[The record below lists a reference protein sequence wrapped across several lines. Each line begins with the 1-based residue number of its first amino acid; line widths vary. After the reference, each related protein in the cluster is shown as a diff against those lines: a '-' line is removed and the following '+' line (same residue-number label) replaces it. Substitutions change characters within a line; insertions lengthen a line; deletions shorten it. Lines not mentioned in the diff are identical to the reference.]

1 MDRVFQ
7 EVMRYGIRLRIPLR
21 YAGVVTAT
29 RVVRDDYNGNYL
41 EVFLEPAP
49 PPTPPPKTDVKET
62 CYESFKSTRIV

>member
-29 RVVRDDYNGNYL
+29 RVVRDDHNGNYL

-49 PPTPPPKTDVKET
+49 PPTPPPKTDDSYVFPKNVKKT
-62 CYESFKSTRIV
+62 